1 MKRAKALRSGV
12 RAGPA
17 KYSIIRIVTG
27 FALVGL
33 HDQSLATAAEE
44 LVAEIPPRAIANDA
58 ITAAALRLVM
68 SLDTMVPLLSPSEM
82 KRFIHVNGE
91 STGKC

>member
-1 MKRAKALRSGV
+1 LD
-12 RAGPA
+12 
-17 KYSIIRIVTG
+17 
-27 FALVGL
+27 GL

-68 SLDTMVPLLSPSEM
+68 SLDTMVPLFESIRDE
-82 KRFIHVNGE
+82 KIHP
-91 STGKC
+91 C